1 MYPLRERSPRFARLR
16 APSPRLVSL
25 TRMVMVGACMYAFFV
40 WEATTEHEDVVNA
53 MQTLSREKKAT
64 FEVIVK

>member
-1 MYPLRERSPRFARLR
+1 
-16 APSPRLVSL
+16 
-25 TRMVMVGACMYAFFV
+25 MVMVGACMYAFFV